1 MYMTIIMIVFYVVLL
16 SASFV
21 VGRWLE
27 RHERNYKPGK

>member
-16 SASFV
+16 TASFY

-27 RHERNYKPGK
+27 KHERNYNPK